1 MEQEI
6 LLLWLAVISY
16 VIAGSSAII
25 GVVLTR
31 LPERLVLATMS
42 SGLMLHGA
50 SIILRWIRLE
60 HGPYI
65 TMFEILSS
73 NVWSLIFI
81 FAFSFWRFKPIR
93 PIAAI
98 VLPVL
103 FIMMA
108 WMMFQSPERGSRPP
122 TYDTTWLVIH
132 IMFGKVF
139 LGAVM
144 VAVGMAGVILLR
156 RANLLTEKLS
166 RLPDDR
172 RLDDLAYRF
181 MALGVIFDSLM
192 LIAGAIWA
200 QDAWGRYWAWDP
212 LETWSF
218 LTWLFLAFSLHLRIT
233 FKPSAVRGAVMIL
246 VVFVLAFLT
255 FFGVPFVTTAPHQGA
270 V

>member
-1 MEQEI
+1 LEREQ
-6 LLLWLAVISY
+6 LLLWIAVVAY
-16 VIAGSSAII
+16 VVA
-25 GVVLTR
+25 GVVAIFSVVLGKK
-31 LPERLVLATMS
+31 PERTILGMMS
-42 SGLMLHGA
+42 LGLLLHGA
-50 SIILRWIRLE
+50 AILLRWDRLD
-60 HGPYI
+60 HGPYL

-73 NVWSLIFI
+73 NIWSLMFVFI
-81 FAFSFWRFKPIR
+81 LVYWRYRPIR
-93 PIAAI
+93 ATAAI
-98 VLPVL
+98 VLPL
-103 FIMMA
+103 MFIMMG
-108 WMMFQSPERGSRPP
+108 WMMLSHPGEGHLPP

-139 LGAVM
+139 LGATL

-156 RANLLTEKLS
+156 RYNIGATKFA

-181 MALGVIFDSLM
+181 MALGLIFDTLM

-218 LTWLFLAFSLHLRIT
+218 ITWLTLAFALHLRVT
-233 FKPSAVRGAVMIL
+233 FKPSPARGAVMIMA
-246 VVFVLAFLT
+246 VFVLAFLT
-255 FFGVPFVTTAPHQGA
+255 FFGIPFVTKVPHQGA

>member
-1 MEQEI
+1 MEREQLI
-6 LLLWLAVISY
+6 LWLAVIAY
-16 VIAGSSAII
+16 VVA
-25 GVVLTR
+25 GVVAIFAVVLGKK
-31 LPERLVLATMS
+31 PERTILGMMVLGLV
-42 SGLMLHGA
+42 LHGA
-50 SIILRWIRLE
+50 AILLRWERLD
-60 HGPYI
+60 HGPYL

-73 NVWSLIFI
+73 NIWSLMF
-81 FAFSFWRFKPIR
+81 FFVLAYWRYRPIR
-93 PIAAI
+93 ATAAV
-98 VLPVL
+98 VLPLL
-103 FIMMA
+103 FIMMG
-108 WMMFQSPERGSRPP
+108 WMMLSHPGEGHLPP

-139 LGAVM
+139 LGATL

-156 RANLLTEKLS
+156 RYDIATQKFA

-181 MALGVIFDSLM
+181 MALGLIFDTLM

-218 LTWLFLAFSLHLRIT
+218 ITWLTLGFALHLRIT
-233 FKPSAVRGAVMIL
+233 FKPAPARGAVMIMA
-246 VVFVLAFLT
+246 VFVLAFLT
-255 FFGVPFVTTAPHQGA
+255 FFGIPFISKVPHQGA

>member
-1 MEQEI
+1 MEREM

-16 VIAGSSAII
+16 VIAGSGAII
-25 GVVLTR
+25 GVVFGR
-31 LPERLVLATMS
+31 LPERLVLATM
-42 SGLMLHGA
+42 GLGLGLHGI
-50 SIILRWIRLE
+50 SIALRWVRLE

-73 NVWSLIFI
+73 NVWSLILV
-81 FAFSFWRFKPIR
+81 FALAFWRFKPIR

-98 VLPVL
+98 VLPLL

-108 WMMFQSPERGSRPP
+108 WMLFQSPERGSRPP

-139 LGAVM
+139 LGSVL
-144 VAVGMAGVILLR
+144 VAVGMAGVMLLR
-156 RANLLTEKLS
+156 RYNLYTEKLI
-166 RLPDDR
+166 RLPESS

-181 MALGVIFDSLM
+181 MALGLIFDSLM

-218 LTWLFLAFSLHLRIT
+218 LTWLFLAFSLHLRVT
-233 FKPSAVRGAVMIL
+233 LKPSPERGALMIM